1 MKIYLCKIDNFKFI
15 NKKKIIYKYTIM
27 LDTEKLNLQTKNIY
41 DMENLNFHEE
51 RNNYFNE
58 NHLYSISNNQD
69 EKIYTSGR
77 RILGAPA
84 SLSRSSYMNFSPKD
98 NKNLLYSYIGMK
110 NNTDNNIQLETVV
123 FPLEF
128 TKYNPKKYTDK
139 KILLSYN
146 TNFYN
151 KEDIA
156 NKFINSRN
164 TFALDQISST
174 NLYHNYESLRN
185 KN

>member
-84 SLSRSSYMNFSPKD
+84 SLSRSSYMK
-98 NKNLLYSYIGMK
+98 L
-110 NNTDNNIQLETVV
+110 
-123 FPLEF
+123 
-128 TKYNPKKYTDK
+128 
-139 KILLSYN
+139 
-146 TNFYN
+146 
-151 KEDIA
+151 
-156 NKFINSRN
+156 
-164 TFALDQISST
+164 
-174 NLYHNYESLRN
+174 
-185 KN
+185 